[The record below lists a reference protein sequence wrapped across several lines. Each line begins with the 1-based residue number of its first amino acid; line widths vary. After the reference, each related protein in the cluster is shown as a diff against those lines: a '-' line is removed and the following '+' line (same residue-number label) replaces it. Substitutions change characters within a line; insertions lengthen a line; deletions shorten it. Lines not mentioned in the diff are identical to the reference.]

1 MRFEALEN
9 FYYNGRK
16 WKRGEQFD
24 ALSEKDAVTLRM
36 CWKDVKQVNGPAKPM
51 TTEENPAVVPTQK
64 LETTDMKAEEP
75 KPQTDPLT
83 QRRRRY
89 PHRAMR
95 AEE

>member
-51 TTEENPAVVPTQK
+51 TTEDNPAVVPTQK
-64 LETTDMKAEEP
+64 LETTDMKADEP
-75 KPQTDPLT
+75 TAKPGSL
-83 QRRRRY
+83 REKRRY